1 MRGFN
6 ADMVTT
12 TFHYRLSAIS
22 RRNINWGDWLAPALI
37 LVTPFVNF
45 LNFHSYGLF
54 RPDSLLAVTILAG
67 LGLVASLSMTLWPQ
81 VRLPF
86 LPWPVL
92 LRPLVIALGMV
103 FLVDFQT
110 GMKTQ
115 FIGWISRIFSDG
127 DQCDLCTLL
136 MFGIVF
142 LLFFAIAYAL
152 KRNAGIVFA
161 TIFAVILAAIIVL
174 PQTSEARRMINESDI
189 AVPAAETN
197 RPDLPPIVHIVLDEQ
212 IGIEGLPEDVPGGAA
227 LRADLLDFY
236 IDNGFRVY
244 GAAFSQYHNTA
255 DSIANLVNAT
265 VRHRRLQFVTPSGFG
280 YTVTENAWFDQ
291 LSAQGYR
298 IHVYQTDYLDFCG
311 GKGHRIAKCTT
322 VPATGIAVLEDL
334 EIAASEKVALLIS
347 KFSKRSSFRGF
358 AIRLPSYLRSFRPN
372 TETPFEVVPDR
383 QRHVSLGAPWA
394 KIGAER
400 LIDELGK
407 VESGTAYFAHLLLP
421 HRGFVLDENC
431 RMKPDLGSWYDIPSL
446 GLKSGQRLTG
456 SSRRARYIEYFKQV
470 RCARRMIEEVLEALS
485 RSGALD
491 KAIIIVHGD
500 HGSRIAGLLPLQSH
514 ASSLTRLNL
523 IDSFSTLFA
532 IRSPGLPARYDSSAR
547 SVQALFAELV
557 YGRPIDDER
566 AVVFLT
572 PREDGP
578 DAPFGEYPFPGFE

>member
-1 MRGFN
+1 M
-6 ADMVTT
+6 TP
-12 TFHYRLSAIS
+12 AIRS
-22 RRNINWGDWLAPALI
+22 VLPAIRRRNIVWGDWLAPALI

-45 LNFHSYGLF
+45 LNFHNYGLF
-54 RPDSLLAVTILAG
+54 RLDSLSGVTILAC
-67 LGLVASLSMTLWPQ
+67 LGLAASLSMTLWPQ

-92 LRPLVIALGMV
+92 PRPLVIALGIV
-103 FLVDFQT
+103 FLVDFQA
-110 GMKTQ
+110 GIKKL
-115 FIGWISRIFSDG
+115 FIGWLSHVFSDG
-127 DQCDLCTLL
+127 DQCELCTLL

-152 KRNAGIVFA
+152 KRNAGIVFG
-161 TIFAVILAAIIVL
+161 TIFAVILAAIIAL
-174 PQTSEARRMINESDI
+174 PPTSGARRTIQESDI
-189 AVPAAETN
+189 ALPAVKTN

-212 IGIEGLPEDVPGGAA
+212 IGIEGIPKDLPGGVA
-227 LRADLLDFY
+227 LRAELLDY
-236 IDNGFRVY
+236 YVGNGFRVY
-244 GAAFSQYHNTA
+244 GGAFSQYHNTA

-265 VRHRRLQFVTPSGFG
+265 VRHRRLQYVTPSGFG
-280 YTVTENAWFDQ
+280 YSVTENAWFDR
-291 LSAQGYR
+291 LGAQGYR

-322 VPATGIAVLEDL
+322 VPASGIAVLEDL
-334 EIAASEKVALLIS
+334 EIATSEKVALLFN
-347 KFSKRSSFRGF
+347 KFSKHSSLRGF
-358 AIRLPSYLRSFRPN
+358 AMRLPSYLRSIRPN
-372 TETPFEVVPDR
+372 TEAPSAVVPDR
-383 QRHVSLGAPWA
+383 EQQVSLGAPWA

-431 RMKPDLGSWYDIPSL
+431 RMKPDLGKWYDRPSL
-446 GLKSGQRLTG
+446 GLKSGRRLTG
-456 SSRRARYIEYFKQV
+456 SSRHARYIEYFKQV
-470 RCARRMIEEVLEALS
+470 RCAHRTIDEVVEALS
-485 RSGALD
+485 RSGVLD

-514 ASSLTRLNL
+514 ASSLTRSDLT
-523 IDSFSTLFA
+523 DSFSTLFA
-532 IRSPGLPARYDSSAR
+532 IRSPDLPAGYNSSAR

-572 PREDGP
+572 PRVDGP